1 MITYVPG
8 RSWLHLLPASAKL
21 AGLAAAMVA
30 VLLVDSP
37 AGIAVSAGI
46 TVLLYAS
53 AGMAHALPTQVWQLR
68 WLVVGLVTLQ
78 ALTSGWTAAV
88 VVTGRL
94 VVAVA
99 LAGLVTLTT
108 RVVDLLDVFER
119 VLRPFRRVGLD
130 SERVALVLALAIR
143 AVPVVAGIAAEV
155 RDAQRA
161 RGLRASVRAYAVP
174 LVVRTLRH
182 ADALGEALVARG
194 LDDPPPGALM
204 RTTCQAEG
212 GSDQRI

>member
-1 MITYVPG
+1 MNTYVPG
-8 RSWLHLLPASAKL
+8 RSWLHILPASVKL
-21 AGLAAAMVA
+21 AGLAAGMVV

-37 AGIAVSAGI
+37 AGIAAAAGV
-46 TVLLYAS
+46 TALLYLT
-53 AGMAHALPTQVWQLR
+53 AGMVGALPAQVWSLR
-68 WLVVGLVTLQ
+68 WLVAALVALQ
-78 ALTSGWTAAV
+78 ALTSGWAAAA
-88 VVTGRL
+88 VVTGRV
-94 VVAVA
+94 VVAVV

-119 VLRPFRRVGLD
+119 VLRPLRRLRVD

-143 AVPVVAGIAAEV
+143 AVPVVAGLAAEV

-161 RGLRASVRAYAVP
+161 RGLRGSVRAYAVP

-194 LDDPPPGALM
+194 LDDPAPSA
-204 RTTCQAEG
+204 R
-212 GSDQRI
+212 